1 MTKLRDILGFS
12 SNDHERDFIEEP
24 LLPDQH
30 MDTMERDIELL
41 DDDYSTKER
50 RVQKEAEKQIQDA
63 AEDSLRKIHVIKSGL
78 CPHCG
83 EQRVDWLVI
92 DEDHVDCLSCGIGYW
107 LYGSDAEVA

>member
-12 SNDHERDFIEEP
+12 SNDHERDYVEEP

-63 AEDSLRKIHVIKSGL
+63 AEDSLRKQCHARRKYALAPAGT
-78 CPHCG
+78 
-83 EQRVDWLVI
+83 
-92 DEDHVDCLSCGIGYW
+92 
-107 LYGSDAEVA
+107 